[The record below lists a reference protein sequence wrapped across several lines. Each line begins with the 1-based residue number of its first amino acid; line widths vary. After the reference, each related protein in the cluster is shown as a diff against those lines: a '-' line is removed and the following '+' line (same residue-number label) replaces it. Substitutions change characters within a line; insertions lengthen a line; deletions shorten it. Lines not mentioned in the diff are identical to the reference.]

1 MMCRGEGED
10 MDPIGVILGE
20 EGGEARRVFE
30 LGEKFELNEVGDGVF
45 VVASVWVV
53 QKLGV

>member
-1 MMCRGEGED
+1 MCRGEGED